1 MLNIQCQI
9 KTPTSL
15 QVQFICCV
23 RSLVRTPGALERH
36 CYYPSWLHGYIQVR
50 FLARGPE
57 EWKNKSNYLSQQKK
71 GCVSE
76 KFGFVGFNICI
87 K

>member
-1 MLNIQCQI
+1 MGTSRSGFWQGVQKSG
-9 KTPTSL
+9 KTTGRECL
-15 QVQFICCV
+15 QQ
-23 RSLVRTPGALERH
+23 
-36 CYYPSWLHGYIQVR
+36 
-50 FLARGPE
+50 
-57 EWKNKSNYLSQQKK
+57 SNYLSQQKK